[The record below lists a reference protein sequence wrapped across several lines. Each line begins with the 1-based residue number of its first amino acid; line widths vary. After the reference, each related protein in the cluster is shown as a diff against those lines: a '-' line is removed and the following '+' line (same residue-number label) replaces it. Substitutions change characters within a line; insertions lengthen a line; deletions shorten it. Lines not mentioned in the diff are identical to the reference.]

1 VVRIVVVV
9 MVVTSAEVFETTSP
23 ILKYP
28 SSFQGRERE
37 REGGEEEVG
46 GEESEVESEDKNEDD
61 RHR

>member
-1 VVRIVVVV
+1 MVVV

-37 REGGEEEVG
+37 RERGGEEEVG